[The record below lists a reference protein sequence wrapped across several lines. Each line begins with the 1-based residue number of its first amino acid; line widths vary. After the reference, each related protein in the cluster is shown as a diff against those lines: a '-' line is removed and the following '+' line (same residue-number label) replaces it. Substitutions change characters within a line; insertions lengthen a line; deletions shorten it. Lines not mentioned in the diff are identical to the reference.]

1 MTDVDISKS
10 TMTTARS
17 KQALRSSAAASWGSI
32 VKPITSRD
40 KLIVMQSR
48 QTTTK
53 PFQASKISSA
63 SNTGLQVSP
72 LQEHTLLYRSASS
85 PSLPLRNRPT
95 QASLSLDHHPTNT
108 RSVVLDASRERPKT
122 VIGGR
127 KMQQTPLATSTLPA
141 EEPPV
146 PAADALRTSTCDNSY
161 AYNAIDHLN
170 DPLPPPQLPAL
181 RRAKSSMDILDRELR
196 AIHHQTPTRCRKDP
210 PRGSM
215 QFESLMY
222 EFQKMDD
229 AEIAESEDT
238 VHDTLLPS
246 HHQRLQS
253 PTASRPGDSR
263 IRRRLSWNPE
273 ISVQQIA
280 RSSETD

>member
-17 KQALRSSAAASWGSI
+17 KQALRRSAAASWSN
-32 VKPITSRD
+32 VEKPINNPD
-40 KLIVMQSR
+40 KLIVVQSS
-48 QTTTK
+48 QMTTK
-53 PFQASKISSA
+53 PFQASKISSS

-72 LQEHTLLYRSASS
+72 LQEHALLCRSASS
-85 PSLPLRNRPT
+85 PPLPLRNRPT
-95 QASLSLDHHPTNT
+95 QGSLSFDHHPTNS

-127 KMQQTPLATSTLPA
+127 KMQQTPHVTSTLPP

-146 PAADALRTSTCDNSY
+146 PVADALRTSACDNGY
-161 AYNAIDHLN
+161 AYNASDLLN
-170 DPLPPPQLPAL
+170 DPLPPPLPPAL

-196 AIHHQTPTRCRKDP
+196 AIHHHTPTRCRKDP

-238 VHDTLLPS
+238 VHDTLSPN
-246 HHQRLQS
+246 HHHRLQS

-273 ISVQQIA
+273 ISVQNI
-280 RSSETD
+280 